1 MGNLEISLGSLQR
14 RSEAAAALSLARELS
29 EAAGDEDGVSMAIF
43 QQMADAV
50 QQGRFAEAEALA
62 AEFSQRPQPPTAEYR
77 PGGAEFWRSLGQF
90 FQGKLTDAEWQTG
103 YDLTVRHRNVSVQ
116 HEFLALRA
124 ESDLCQDRPA
134 RALEAIEQALQITK
148 KLGAPRRDYHDL
160 RAWALA
166 RAGRTADAQAELQAG
181 AQGVPAAEAHRALG
195 DHERAKECA
204 LKAYRWA
211 WCEGPPYTHWYYM
224 ERSRALLKQLG
235 ESEPQLPAF
244 DPSKVPKI
252 PFEKE
257 IRAAIERLRAE
268 RAARKAQDDDKP

>member
-1 MGNLEISLGSLQR
+1 
-14 RSEAAAALSLARELS
+14 
-29 EAAGDEDGVSMAIF
+29 MAIF

-181 AQGVPAAEAHRALG
+181 AQGVPAAEATGRSAITNG
-195 DHERAKECA
+195 R
-204 LKAYRWA
+204 RNV
-211 WCEGPPYTHWYYM
+211 
-224 ERSRALLKQLG
+224 RSRLIAGPGAKGRRILIG
-235 ESEPQLPAF
+235 TTWSAAG
-244 DPSKVPKI
+244 PS
-252 PFEKE
+252 
-257 IRAAIERLRAE
+257 
-268 RAARKAQDDDKP
+268 